1 MFKKR
6 KYEEG
11 SKSERE
17 RSENWHDID
26 EKSLLFLKGVLTK
39 ATVKHEVSHH
49 QKMDIRREREK
60 KNSIKFPF
68 FVVVAFNIFARH

>member
-1 MFKKR
+1 MFKKKESMKR
-6 KYEEG
+6 AT
-11 SKSERE
+11 KSEWE

-49 QKMDIRREREK
+49 QKK
-60 KNSIKFPF
+60 
-68 FVVVAFNIFARH
+68 